1 MFTGLVT
8 HIGTVSKIVI
18 SDRKDTKLKINIEWL
33 DDISLGSSISCNGV
47 CLTVIR
53 KNKGFFE
60 VEYSNETALKTNLKD
75 LKINDKIN
83 LEKSL
88 KVGQEIGGH
97 TVTGH
102 IDDIAT
108 VIKISRIKGSH
119 ELCFNVK
126 NEIISFLAEKG
137 SITLNGVSLTINKIL
152 NNSFTV
158 NIINHTWNNT
168 NLSLISLGSVLNLEI
183 DIISRYVNRHLEF
196 FKNKE

>member
-137 SITLNGVSLTINKIL
+137 SITLNGVSLTINKIF

-196 FKNKE
+196 LKNK

>member
-137 SITLNGVSLTINKIL
+137 SITLNGVSLTINKIF

-196 FKNKE
+196 LKNKK

>member
-8 HIGTVSKIVI
+8 HIGTVSKIVV
-18 SDRKDTKLKINIEWL
+18 SNKEDTKLQINIEWP
-33 DDISLGSSISCNGV
+33 DDFSLGSSINCNGV

-60 VEYSNETALKTNLKD
+60 VEYSNETSLKTNLKY
-75 LKINDKIN
+75 LKINDKVN

-102 IDDIAT
+102 VDDIAT
-108 VIKISRIKGSH
+108 VIKISRIKGSY

-126 NEIISFLAEKG
+126 KEIIPFLAEKG
-137 SITLNGVSLTINKIL
+137 SITLNGVSLTINKII
-152 NNSFTV
+152 NNRFTV
-158 NIINHTWNNT
+158 NIIKHTWNNT
-168 NLSLISLGSVLNLEI
+168 NLSLISIGSILNLEI
-183 DIISRYVNRHLEF
+183 DIISRYVNRHLQYL
-196 FKNKE
+196 KITK

>member
-47 CLTVIR
+47 CLTVIK

-102 IDDIAT
+102 IDDVAT
-108 VIKISRIKGSH
+108 VIKISRIKGS
-119 ELCFNVK
+119 
-126 NEIISFLAEKG
+126 
-137 SITLNGVSLTINKIL
+137 
-152 NNSFTV
+152 
-158 NIINHTWNNT
+158 
-168 NLSLISLGSVLNLEI
+168 
-183 DIISRYVNRHLEF
+183 Y
-196 FKNKE
+196 

>member
-8 HIGTVSKIVI
+8 HIGTVSKIVV
-18 SDRKDTKLKINIEWL
+18 SNKEDTKLQINIEWP
-33 DDISLGSSISCNGV
+33 DDFSLGSSINCNGV

-53 KNKGFFE
+53 KNKCFFE
-60 VEYSNETALKTNLKD
+60 VEYSNETSIKTNLKY
-75 LKINDKIN
+75 LKINDKVN

-108 VIKISRIKGSH
+108 VIKISRVKGSY

-126 NEIISFLAEKG
+126 KEIITFLAEKG
-137 SITLNGVSLTINKIL
+137 SITLNGVSLTINKIV

-158 NIINHTWNNT
+158 NIIKHTWNNT
-168 NLSLISLGSVLNLEI
+168 NLSLISLGSILNLEI
-183 DIISRYVNRHLEF
+183 DIISRYVNRHLQYL
-196 FKNKE
+196 KITK

>member
-8 HIGTVSKIVI
+8 HIGTVSKIVV
-18 SDRKDTKLKINIEWL
+18 SDKKDTKLKINIEWL

-108 VIKISRIKGSH
+108 VIKISRIKGSY
-119 ELCFNVK
+119 ELWFNVK

-137 SITLNGVSLTINKIL
+137 SITLNGVSLTINKIF

-196 FKNKE
+196 LKNKK

>member
-8 HIGTVSKIVI
+8 HIGTVSKIVV
-18 SDRKDTKLKINIEWL
+18 SDKKDTKLKINIEWL

-102 IDDIAT
+102 IDDVAT
-108 VIKISRIKGSH
+108 VIKISHIKGSY
-119 ELCFNVK
+119 ELCFDVK

-137 SITLNGVSLTINKIL
+137 SITLNGVSLTINKIF

-168 NLSLISLGSVLNLEI
+168 NLSLISLGSILNLEI

-196 FKNKE
+196 FKK

>member
-8 HIGTVSKIVI
+8 HIGTVSKIVV
-18 SDRKDTKLKINIEWL
+18 SDKKDTKLKINIEWL

-108 VIKISRIKGSH
+108 VIKISPIKGSY

-137 SITLNGVSLTINKIL
+137 SITLNGVSLTINKIF

-196 FKNKE
+196 LKNKK

>member
-8 HIGTVSKIVI
+8 HIGTVSKIDV
-18 SDRKDTKLKINIEWL
+18 SDKKDTKLKINIEWL

-102 IDDIAT
+102 IDDVAT
-108 VIKISRIKGSH
+108 VIKISPIKGSY

-137 SITLNGVSLTINKIL
+137 SITLNGVSLTINKIF

-168 NLSLISLGSVLNLEI
+168 NLSLVSLGSVLNLEI

-196 FKNKE
+196 LKNKK

>member
-8 HIGTVSKIVI
+8 HIGTVSKIVV
-18 SDRKDTKLKINIEWL
+18 SDKKDTKLKINIEWL

-102 IDDIAT
+102 IDDVAT
-108 VIKISRIKGSH
+108 VIKISRIKGSY
-119 ELCFNVK
+119 ELCFKVK
-126 NEIISFLAEKG
+126 NEVISFLAEKG
-137 SITLNGVSLTINKIL
+137 SITLNGVSLTINKIF

-183 DIISRYVNRHLEF
+183 DIISRYVNRHLNF
-196 FKNKE
+196 LNNK

>member
-1 MFTGLVT
+1 M
-8 HIGTVSKIVI
+8 I
-18 SDRKDTKLKINIEWL
+18 KLTWK
-33 DDISLGSSISCNGV
+33 
-47 CLTVIR
+47 
-53 KNKGFFE
+53 
-60 VEYSNETALKTNLKD
+60 
-75 LKINDKIN
+75 
-83 LEKSL
+83 KSL

-97 TVTGH
+97 SVTGH
-102 IDDIAT
+102 IDDVAT
-108 VIKISRIKGSH
+108 VIKISPIKGSY

-137 SITLNGVSLTINKIL
+137 SITLNGVSLTINKIF

-196 FKNKE
+196 LKNKK

>member
-8 HIGTVSKIVI
+8 HIGTVSKIVV
-18 SDRKDTKLKINIEWL
+18 SDKKDTKLKINIEWL

-108 VIKISRIKGSH
+108 VIKISPIKGSY

-137 SITLNGVSLTINKIL
+137 SITLNGVSLTINKIF

-196 FKNKE
+196 IKNKE

>member
-8 HIGTVSKIVI
+8 HIGTVSKIVV
-18 SDRKDTKLKINIEWL
+18 SDKKDTKLKINIEWL

-102 IDDIAT
+102 IDDVAT
-108 VIKISRIKGSH
+108 VIKINRIKGSY

-137 SITLNGVSLTINKIL
+137 SITLNGVSLTINKIF

-196 FKNKE
+196 LKNKK

>member
-1 MFTGLVT
+1 MFTGIVT
-8 HIGTVSKIVI
+8 HIGTVSKIVV
-18 SDRKDTKLKINIEWL
+18 SDKKDTKLKINIEWL

-102 IDDIAT
+102 IDDVAT
-108 VIKISRIKGSH
+108 VIKISRIKGSY

-137 SITLNGVSLTINKIL
+137 SITLNGVSLTINKIF

-196 FKNKE
+196 LKNKK

>member
-18 SDRKDTKLKINIEWL
+18 SDKKDTKLKINIEWL
-33 DDISLGSSISCNGV
+33 NDIRLGSSISCNGV

-60 VEYSNETALKTNLKD
+60 VEYSNETALKTNLKY

-108 VIKISRIKGSH
+108 VINISPIKGSY
-119 ELCFNVK
+119 ELCFDVK
-126 NEIISFLAEKG
+126 SEIISFLAEKG
-137 SITLNGVSLTINKIL
+137 SITLNGVSLTINKIF

-168 NLSLISLGSVLNLEI
+168 NLSLISVGSVLNLEI

-196 FKNKE
+196 LKNK